1 MISLSLRSIRI
12 FFMLPKT
19 HCIKRLLMTDFK
31 KDKKIMVLINLLI
44 QLSLAASC
52 QRKVIPILINQ
63 ELDNNFILFG
73 QENVPI

>member
-1 MISLSLRSIRI
+1 
-12 FFMLPKT
+12 MLPKT
-19 HCIKRLLMTDFK
+19 NCIKRLLITDFK

>member
-1 MISLSLRSIRI
+1 
-12 FFMLPKT
+12 
-19 HCIKRLLMTDFK
+19 MTDFK